1 MREKKTTKKPIKRGR
16 KPNTDAM
23 ARVIEAIGKGC
34 TYKLAAQAAG
44 VHETTLTLWCRH
56 GRDGVEPYATFLH
69 DLRVAENKRAEA
81 LLENIITAG
90 VKDWRSNAWLLE
102 RRYGYRKDAP
112 LDELK
117 VEPQPIDA
125 NVDARTLLVHQSEQ
139 LQTAM
144 TKAMQAQSWQAYAA
158 LQRQFVSII
167 EQVRLIDAE
176 SGANDGLDAMSDE
189 QLLAEMEAAVLAMPP
204 VMRQRLQDR
213 LLNTAEVIPINAKG

>member
-1 MREKKTTKKPIKRGR
+1 MKEKKTTTTPRKRGR
-16 KPNTDAM
+16 KPNTEAM
-23 ARVIEAIGKGC
+23 RRVIEAIGKGC

-44 VHETTLTLWCRH
+44 VHETTLTLWCRNGEK
-56 GRDGVEPYATFLH
+56 GRQPYKDFVH

-81 LLENIITAG
+81 LLENIIKAG

-117 VEPQPIDA
+117 PESKPVEVD
-125 NVDARTLLVHQSEQ
+125 VDARTLLVNQSEQ

-144 TKAMQAQSWQAYAA
+144 MKAMQAQSWQAYAA

-167 EQVRLIDAE
+167 EQVRQIDAE
-176 SGANDGLDAMSDE
+176 SGANDGLDAMTDE
-189 QLLAEMEAAVLAMPP
+189 QLLAEMEAAVLSMPP

-213 LLNTAEVIPINAKG
+213 LLNTAQVIPINAKG